1 MAVTRDG
8 FANELQSD
16 KQRELMIDSLISQ
29 TRHVEERELEPW
41 IPDEDVPQLPELEN
55 IFDDPWNR

>member
-41 IPDEDVPQLPELEN
+41 IDLIKSKFGICSAVS
-55 IFDDPWNR
+55 